1 MINLFADIKII
12 TMKSIIKNQIL
23 LLTLIF
29 SLLVSCKK
37 NFLEPKPQSF
47 YTPENTFNTVA
58 GLKSALISCERN
70 LRYEWFGDG
79 APIITQSIFSEIAVE
94 GTTDKSGPAQDLNL
108 LITPTTQ
115 LDHVDFNRIGWY
127 FNEGYK
133 GIKYANTVISYIDQ
147 PKWQNEAEK
156 NAVLGAAYFHRAY
169 RYYML
174 THEFGDI
181 PVTLSLINSPRLDFF
196 SVKRSVIL
204 QRMKQDLEFAE
215 QWVPVAAAG
224 GEVTKGA
231 VIHLLTKINLALGLF
246 DDAVASASRVIDGG
260 AHSLMTSRF
269 GAESGNAAKN
279 VIWDL
284 HRPANK
290 ALAVNKEALMLVIDR
305 DGYIDNGDFSGGGS
319 TMRQAVP
326 FWFSNINTP
335 SGKKGTTDAQKKNQP
350 AIDWDQANMYGRG
363 IGRCRA
369 TWYSTHTIWDD
380 AGDLRHAPGN
390 WMRMEDLV
398 YNNYLIK
405 TDEYYG
411 KNLQKYNAS
420 GGILCADTIRSWFD
434 WPHYKLFIEDKQNA
448 NPSGGHSDWYVFRLA
463 ETYLLRAEAYY
474 WKGEMQLAADDLNKV
489 RTRAGCQPLTAAQIN
504 IGTILD
510 ERARE
515 LYYEEP
521 RKVELTRIAY
531 IFAQTGQTAYNGKSY
546 TLANFSKD
554 NFFYDRIMEKTD
566 FYNKGVVTNHGD
578 KYTMSPY
585 HVLWPIPQPAIDVN
599 VLGTINQNEGY
610 DGFQNNVP
618 ALTEIPTE

>member
-1 MINLFADIKII
+1 
-12 TMKSIIKNQIL
+12 MKSVYKRLLLLGATPIL
-23 LLTLIF
+23 LLV
-29 SLLVSCKK
+29 VSCKK
-37 NFLEPKPQSF
+37 SFLAPEPLSF
-47 YTPENTFNTVA
+47 YTPENTFNTPG
-58 GLKSALISCERN
+58 GLKSTLVACERN

-79 APIITQSIFSEIAVE
+79 APIITQNIFSEVAVE

-108 LITPTTQ
+108 LITPTAQ
-115 LDHVDFNRIGWY
+115 LNHTDFNRIGWY
-127 FNEGYK
+127 WYEGYK
-133 GIKYANTVISYIDQ
+133 GIKYANTVITFIDQ
-147 PKWQNEAEK
+147 AEWRDEAEK
-156 NAVLGAAYFHRAY
+156 NAILGAGYFHRAY

-181 PVTLSLINSPRLDFF
+181 PVTMKVLDYPKLDFQT
-196 SVKRSVIL
+196 VKRDVVLRKI
-204 QRMKQDLEFAE
+204 KEDLEFAE
-215 QWVPVAAAG
+215 QWVPAQVNG
-224 GEVTKGA
+224 GEVSKGA
-231 VIHLLTKINLALGLF
+231 VSHLLTKVNLALGLF
-246 DDAVASASRVIDGG
+246 DDAIASASRVIDGG
-260 AHSLMTSRF
+260 IHSLMTARF
-269 GAESGNAAKN
+269 GSDADDASKN

-290 ALAVNKEALMLVIDR
+290 AIPANRETLMLVIDR

-335 SGKKGTTDAQKKNQP
+335 SGLKGTSDAQKKNQP
-350 AIDWDQANMYGRG
+350 LMDWDQANMYGRG
-363 IGRCRA
+363 IGRCRG
-369 TWYSTHTIWDD
+369 TWYSTQMIWSDPND
-380 AGDLRHAPGN
+380 YRHAPGV

-405 TDEYYG
+405 TDPYYG

-420 GGILCADTIRSWFD
+420 GGLLCADTIRSWFD
-434 WPHYKLFIEDKQNA
+434 WPHYKLYVEDKQNA

-474 WKGEMQLAADDLNKV
+474 WKGEMQLAADDINKV
-489 RTRAGCQPLTAAQIN
+489 RTRAGCAPYNAADVN

-546 TLANFSKD
+546 NLDNFSRE

-566 FYNKGVVTNHGD
+566 FYNKGVITNHGD
-578 KYTMSPY
+578 EYTMSPY
-585 HVLWPIPQPAIDVN
+585 HVLWPIPQAAINNN
-599 VLGTINQNEGY
+599 VQGVINQNEGY
-610 DGFQNNVP
+610 DGFEKNVAP
-618 ALTEIPTE
+618 LTSIPEE